1 MPGGKIC
8 VTDNGVHGRT
18 DIMRHI
24 EQEGGLGAVR
34 ALRVFHS
41 DLQFCIQLLRIV
53 CGFLCSSFGFTRLLE
68 QLQNREQNNCDRNAA
83 DQQNHEEVILYKLAQ
98 GDLPQRALMHC
109 KRTGKHIGRHGIER
123 FVQDGQ
129 QAAVS
134 AIDRKAGFG
143 RVWQQNAVKAVFL
156 AVFFLTAGPCDNTIR
171 LSVSDQ
177 LCRILLCIAVHDL
190 PLRIIK
196 RKVLFQGELVLGN
209 GNAVRLVFVKMLF
222 VRDRHHIRGPRCV
235 GAGNAIFFRQIGTL
249 VEMEDHVDLAR
260 FQRIQFRFLAVIA
273 DDLEFQ
279 ILISKTTCCKLNIVC
294 DRPGKLPGG
303 RVIGA
308 DAAITRQ
315 KAHPD
320 RAVLSEPRLFLTR
333 KDGRIIQREIPFIQ
347 ICRIKRIRFVQ
358 CAHRI
363 VQFFLDISP
372 VLIDR
377 IVDAGFS
384 HTGHGRD
391 AKLCPEGLF
400 Q

>member
-1 MPGGKIC
+1 M
-8 VTDNGVHGRT
+8 
-18 DIMRHI
+18 
-24 EQEGGLGAVR
+24 
-34 ALRVFHS
+34 
-41 DLQFCIQLLRIV
+41 
-53 CGFLCSSFGFTRLLE
+53 
-68 QLQNREQNNCDRNAA
+68 
-83 DQQNHEEVILYKLAQ
+83 
-98 GDLPQRALMHC
+98 
-109 KRTGKHIGRHGIER
+109 
-123 FVQDGQ
+123 
-129 QAAVS
+129 
-134 AIDRKAGFG
+134 
-143 RVWQQNAVKAVFL
+143 
-156 AVFFLTAGPCDNTIR
+156 
-171 LSVSDQ
+171 
-177 LCRILLCIAVHDL
+177 
-190 PLRIIK
+190 
-196 RKVLFQGELVLGN
+196 GN
-209 GNAVRLVFVKMLF
+209 GNAVCFVFVKMLF

-320 RAVLSEPRLFLTR
+320 RAVLSEPRLFLPC

-347 ICRIKRIRFVQ
+347 IRRIKRIRFVQ

-363 VQFFLDISP
+363 VQFFLEISP